1 MIPTLRVGIGIA
13 YFERMETVLSGAL
26 GAVRETEAT
35 KESVVKAAAP
45 RHNSLILLSCLLAW
59 LGIGG
64 FLSWLI
70 GDFSRAYN
78 ETNSTAISLLIFSMF
93 FMAAVVVALIRWSS

>member
-1 MIPTLRVGIGIA
+1 
-13 YFERMETVLSGAL
+13 MENALSGAL
-26 GAVRETEAT
+26 GAAHETDVR
-35 KESVVKAAAP
+35 KERVVRVAAP
-45 RHNSLILLSCLLAW
+45 GHNSLILLGCLLAW
-59 LGIGG
+59 LAMGG

-93 FMAAVVVALIRWSS
+93 FMTAVVVALIRWSSFRGHGRR

>member
-1 MIPTLRVGIGIA
+1 
-13 YFERMETVLSGAL
+13 MEKALTSAL
-26 GAVRETEAT
+26 GAAHETDVRKERVVRVAT
-35 KESVVKAAAP
+35 P
-45 RHNSLILLSCLLAW
+45 GHNSLILLGCLLAW
-59 LGIGG
+59 LVMGG

-93 FMAAVVVALIRWSS
+93 FMTAVVVALIRWSSFRGHSRR